1 MPLQLA
7 GVIEIPSAVD
17 SAFDHGAFEPATGR
31 VFVAHTA
38 RNALEV
44 IDSQTRRHVA
54 SREGFSEAAGVV
66 ADAGQVLVTN
76 RGSAELVW
84 LDATTLK
91 ENARFETA
99 PRPNGVAIVARS
111 RLAVAAC
118 VGDDGC
124 GPELQVIDLAAHRR
138 WAIPLPGRPRWCV
151 PDAAGER
158 IFLAIRDPSM
168 VLVARLP
175 DPAMCSIG
183 RSRHQVRTGSTSI
196 TELGAS
202 TPPVTAARSSR
213 LALRQAS
220 SAPSG
225 RLPAPRMRPSPIRR
239 AVSCMSRSRNR
250 AKSRPSIRG
259 QAPTPASHGRPARP
273 PPPWCRRTIS
283 MFFLPITGASST
295 SLKCPGRRIREFI
308 GRSKIRARI
317 DHEPE

>member
-175 DPAMCSIG
+175 DLGDVQHWPLPSPGAHGLDIDHRAGCLYAACDGGALVAISATTGEFRAQWPLAGSPDATFFNPGSGLVHVAIEEPG
-183 RSRHQVRTGSTSI
+183 QIQTIDPRTGTN
-196 TELGAS
+196 TCFARAS
-202 TPPVTAARSSR
+202 
-213 LALRQAS
+213 
-220 SAPSG
+220 G
-225 RLPAPRMRPSPIRR
+225 
-239 AVSCMSRSRNR
+239 
-250 AKSRPSIRG
+250 
-259 QAPTPASHGRPARP
+259 APTTALVP
-273 PPPWCRRTIS
+273 PDHLYVFSPYHRGGLDLIEVSGTPHSGIY
-283 MFFLPITGASST
+283 
-295 SLKCPGRRIREFI
+295 
-308 GRSKIRARI
+308 RAQ
-317 DHEPE
+317 